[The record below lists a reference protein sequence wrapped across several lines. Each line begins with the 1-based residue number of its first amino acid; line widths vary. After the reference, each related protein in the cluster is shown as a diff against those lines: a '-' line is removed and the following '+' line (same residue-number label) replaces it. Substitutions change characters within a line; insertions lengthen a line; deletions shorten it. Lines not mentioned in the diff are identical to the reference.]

1 MCLAHSNIDDYLRII
16 NGDSINKLVQKEHTT
31 VRIEELLYFFDF
43 EMFCNFTKIFFLSRQ
58 TDTVLCIMIR

>member
-43 EMFCNFTKIFFLSRQ
+43 EMFCNFTKIFF
-58 TDTVLCIMIR
+58 